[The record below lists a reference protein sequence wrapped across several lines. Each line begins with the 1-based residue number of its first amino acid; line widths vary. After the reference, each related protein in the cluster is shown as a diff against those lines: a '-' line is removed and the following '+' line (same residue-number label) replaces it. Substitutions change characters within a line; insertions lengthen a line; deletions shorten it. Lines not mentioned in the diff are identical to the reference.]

1 MNACTR
7 RCVLCFR
14 HSRSEPEP
22 INTGDS
28 CRVHWRGFR
37 CWLYTLTM
45 KTDVSGCE
53 WVCCPEWKTYWTLP
67 EVFNRLPRQQCSP
80 LLFTNRQVKD
90 PLEHKRSYF
99 QCDFNILPFCGKGV
113 LWFARPCA
121 PYWTI
126 FREQFFLILLSMQNY
141 HVRGAIQLSTLTG
154 RALCF
159 PNNQLRS
166 SSAHHHWVISIHN
179 NTAASEMCQEAEA
192 PQI

>member
-53 WVCCPEWKTYWTLP
+53 WVCCPEWKTYWTLS

-80 LLFTNRQVKD
+80 FSSPTGKSKIPWNIKGPIFSVILTFCLFVAKGSFDLRDPVPLIEPVSESNFLNSFKHAELSCSRSNPAEHTNRQGS
-90 PLEHKRSYF
+90 L
-99 QCDFNILPFCGKGV
+99 
-113 LWFARPCA
+113 
-121 PYWTI
+121 
-126 FREQFFLILLSMQNY
+126 
-141 HVRGAIQLSTLTG
+141 
-154 RALCF
+154 F
-159 PNNQLRS
+159 P
-166 SSAHHHWVISIHN
+166 
-179 NTAASEMCQEAEA
+179 
-192 PQI
+192 